1 MKKNER
7 NETLG
12 VFSPTG
18 WVIASFPDAAAME
31 TAANA
36 LGALGLHADDIV
48 RHSPEQM
55 IEHVNH
61 DIANAS
67 PLSSLG
73 QELNLVKAHRA
84 LAQQGYH
91 FLQIH
96 SPEDDL
102 TRRVATVLTQS
113 GAERAQKYGRFIIEE
128 LIEQGDDER
137 QTFESPA
144 RGLDAQTPSGT
155 EQERSKHAR
164 R

>member
-12 VFSPTG
+12 VFSPVG
-18 WVIASFPDAAAME
+18 WVIASFPDSATME
-31 TAANA
+31 NAANA
-36 LGALGLHADDIV
+36 IAALGLHAEDIV
-48 RHSPEQM
+48 RHSPQQM
-55 IEHVNH
+55 IDHVNH

-84 LAQQGYH
+84 LAERGYH

-102 TRRVATVLTQS
+102 TRRVAGVLAQS
-113 GAERAQKYGRFIIEE
+113 GAERAQKYNRFIIEE
-128 LIEQGDDER
+128 LIEQGDEET

-155 EQERSKHAR
+155 EAERSKHSR
-164 R
+164 G

>member
-12 VFSPTG
+12 VFAPTG
-18 WVIASFPDAAAME
+18 WVIASFPDSATMENAAL
-31 TAANA
+31 A

-48 RHSPEQM
+48 RHLPQQM
-55 IEHVNH
+55 IDHANH
-61 DIANAS
+61 DIAHAS

-96 SPEDDL
+96 TPEDDL
-102 TRRVATVLTQS
+102 TRRVAGVLAQS
-113 GAERAQKYGRFIIEE
+113 GAERAQKYGRFVIEE
-128 LIEQGDDER
+128 LIAQGDDEM

-155 EQERSKHAR
+155 EAERVKHAR